1 MDVWISQAFGSLGN
15 FYLYNRGRRCGV
27 CIWNSR
33 RHVSVEDSELWVV
46 KVRFVGNRPEF
57 RILVRKVAA
66 PESLVCLSQDAGILM
81 SKSDFWSSM
90 E

>member
-1 MDVWISQAFGSLGN
+1 
-15 FYLYNRGRRCGV
+15 
-27 CIWNSR
+27 
-33 RHVSVEDSELWVV
+33 VSVEDLELWVV
-46 KVRFVGNRPEF
+46 KVRLVGNRPGF

-66 PESLVCLSQDAGILM
+66 RESLVCLSQDAGILM